1 MRLCALKSNGTP
13 IPPSFLSQFL
23 SPVTRM
29 TFKLL
34 PPLLQLGARVP
45 VPPYPRSPPITG
57 PLTPTP

>member
-1 MRLCALKSNGTP
+1 MRLCILKSHGTP
-13 IPPSFLSQFL
+13 IPLWFLSQVL
-23 SPVTRM
+23 SPATRM